1 MQFSE
6 DLDPSDNIIT
16 RYGSGFVDV
25 RDERH
30 TRSIFVFPDQPVEP
44 WACDQIGAVTTDNLA
59 TLIDYR
65 PELVVIG
72 SGPEFAFPD
81 IQVQLDLQQ
90 RGIGCEIMASAAACR
105 TYNVLVSERRRV
117 VAALLLP

>member
-6 DLDPSDNIIT
+6 DFDPSNNIIT
-16 RYGSGFVDV
+16 RYGPGFIDV

-44 WACDQIGAVTTDNLA
+44 WDCEQISAATAEELA
-59 TLIDYR
+59 TILDYK

-72 SGPEFAFPD
+72 SGPDFAFPD
-81 IQVQLDLQQ
+81 IHVQLGLQQ
-90 RGIGCEIMASAAACR
+90 HGIGCEVMASAAACR
-105 TYNVLVSERRRV
+105 TYNVLISERRRV